1 MIKVLMVC
9 MGNICRS
16 PMAEGVLRRAL
27 QDAGLD
33 RWVSVDSAGTHS
45 YHIGDPPDP
54 RAQGTARLRG
64 VSIGNLRGRQ
74 VADVDFEKF
83 DYILAM
89 DGSNLAT
96 LKRRAP
102 ARSQHKLRLFL
113 SFSRKY
119 PNLDVPDPYYG
130 GPQGFEGVM
139 DMIED
144 GVAGLLKELRLAL
157 EGHQGAAG

>member
-1 MIKVLMVC
+1 MVC

-16 PMAEGVLRRAL
+16 PMAEGVLRHAL
-27 QDAGLD
+27 RNAALE

-54 RAQGTARLRG
+54 RALGTARLRG
-64 VSIGNLRGRQ
+64 VSIGDLRGRQ

-89 DGSNLAT
+89 DGSNLAA

-130 GPQGFEGVM
+130 SAQGFENVM

-157 EGHQGAAG
+157 DSRQGAAG